1 MKLRTLVGV
10 IAGLLTLCGVAVV
23 SNRVQAQ
30 DFDFGQIDKF
40 ESLGTGTLHV
50 GSPPK
55 TIIDDNERHTVILT
69 IYESDANAK
78 VYWQP
83 LDGSAVQTTVM
94 PGRGVETFKTAGL
107 FKLEAV
113 GDPHHRVKYGYVLLH
128 LKTQ

>member
-1 MKLRTLVGV
+1 MALRMLVS
-10 IAGLLTLCGVAVV
+10 VAASLVV
-23 SNRVQAQ
+23 FGGTALVPQNLHAQ

-55 TIIDDNERHTVILT
+55 TIIDDDERHTVILT

-78 VYWQP
+78 VYWKP
-83 LDGSAVQTTVM
+83 LDDSAVQSTVM

-107 FKLEAV
+107 FKLEAL

>member
-1 MKLRTLVGV
+1 MTLRMLVSV
-10 IAGLLTLCGVAVV
+10 AASLLVLGGAILV
-23 SNRVQAQ
+23 SQNVHAQ

-40 ESLGTGTLHV
+40 ELLGTGTLRV

-69 IYESDANAK
+69 IYESDADAK
-78 VYWQP
+78 VYWKP
-83 LDGSAVQTTVM
+83 LDGSAVQSTVM
-94 PGRGVETFKTAGL
+94 LGRGVETFKTDGL

>member
-1 MKLRTLVGV
+1 MTLRMLVSV
-10 IAGLLTLCGVAVV
+10 AASLLVLGGAILV
-23 SNRVQAQ
+23 SQNVHAQ

-40 ESLGTGTLHV
+40 KSLGTGTLRV

-69 IYESDANAK
+69 IYKSDADAK
-78 VYWQP
+78 VYWKP
-83 LDGSAVQTTVM
+83 LDGSAVQSTVM
-94 PGRGVETFKTAGL
+94 LGRGVETFKTDGL